1 MKRNKN
7 LVLALTALVVLAIVS
22 ALGVAYYVAGA
33 TSTDSDLEHADRT
46 EATTEES
53 IGAGLLD
60 FPKSRWPVAGIR
72 IENVATK
79 SLPQIERV
87 TGTLALNEDRQAQI
101 YPQVEGVAHQVPVR
115 FGDHVVAGQTLVVV
129 DSQQIG
135 LAKLELIK
143 SRLDSR
149 LAEVDFQWETTV
161 EANVQKLIVALQQNV
176 PLAQL
181 ESKFADSDMGDY
193 RAQLISAYARL
204 YKSRADHDR
213 LKGLSDKGITAGKDF
228 LAAQST
234 LEADQATMQAMLE
247 QTKFTARQRRIAA
260 EQTFEKA
267 KNAESTSELN
277 LRILGIND
285 TKNIGEQPPID
296 QESFSHYTITAPFD
310 GSVIFKDIA
319 LEERVDPTS
328 HLLTVADLSTV
339 WVRANVFE
347 KQVPLALKLLNQNVH
362 FRTNSYPSQVFE
374 ARVFSIGSVID
385 DRNRT
390 LPLTAI
396 VDNSEKLLKPGMFVD
411 VELPGNPITDVIAV
425 PQDAIQDHENEM
437 FVFVHLTDDQF
448 ERRDVKTGRSSDGL
462 IEITDGL
469 LPGEAIVVEGGFF
482 LKSQML
488 SGLLAE
494 DD

>member
-1 MKRNKN
+1 MKRNKKH
-7 LVLALTALVVLAIVS
+7 VLTLTALAVVAIVS
-22 ALGVAYYVAGA
+22 ALGVAYYA
-33 TSTDSDLEHADRT
+33 TMSKSSHSDLEHGART
-46 EATTEES
+46 EATTNES
-53 IGAGLLD
+53 TGSGLLD
-60 FPKSRWPVAGIR
+60 FPKSQWPVAGIR
-72 IENVATK
+72 IENVTTQT
-79 SLPQIERV
+79 LPQVERV

-101 YPQVEGVAHQVPVR
+101 YPQVEGVVQRVPVQ
-115 FGDHVVAGQTLVVV
+115 FGDHVVAGQTLVIV

-149 LAEVDFQWETTV
+149 LAEVDFQWEKTV
-161 EANVQKLIVALQQNV
+161 EANVQPLIAALQQNV

-181 ESKFADSDMGDY
+181 EAKFADSDMGDY
-193 RAQLISAYARL
+193 RAQLITAYARL

-228 LAAQST
+228 MAAQSA

-277 LRILGIND
+277 LRILGVSD

-296 QESFSHYTITAPFD
+296 QESFAHYTITAPFE
-310 GSVIFKDIA
+310 GSVIFKDVA

-347 KQVPLALKLLNQNVH
+347 KHVPLALTLLNQDVH
-362 FRTNSYPSQVFE
+362 FRTNSYPDQVFE

-390 LPLTAI
+390 LPLMAI
-396 VDNSEKLLKPGMFVD
+396 VDNSAQLLKPGMFVD
-411 VELPGNPITDVIAV
+411 VELPGDPIADVIAV
-425 PQDAIQDHENEM
+425 PRDAIQDHENAM

-448 ERRDVKTGRSSDGL
+448 ERRNVKTGRSSAGV

-469 LPGEAIVVEGGFF
+469 LLGEAIVVEGSFF

-488 SGLLAE
+488 SGLMAE